1 MSAAE
6 FARKLRA
13 RDKLVGY
20 WIALDAPAATERIAR
35 VGYDYLVVDVQHGL
49 IGYSGMLNAM
59 LAIDAAGAAE
69 GLVRVGVNE
78 PSEIGHALDA
88 GAAGIIVPLV
98 NTGEDAAAAV
108 EATRYPPRGRRSY
121 GPMRS
126 SLRVGPRPAEADE
139 STVVIAMIET
149 PEGLANVREIC
160 ATDGLDGVY
169 VGPADLCLAVGGAY
183 PGDPEVAEEFE
194 AAVATIQQAAAEAG
208 IAAGFHVSDGEGA
221 VPRLAQGYTFAS
233 VSCDLLHLEAAAAG
247 HLTAATSELSR

>member
-20 WIALDAPAATERIAR
+20 WIALDAPAATERVAR

-59 LAIDAAGAAE
+59 LAVDAAGGAK
-69 GLVRVGVNE
+69 GLVRVGANE
-78 PSEIGHALDA
+78 PAGIGRALDA
-88 GAAGIIVPLV
+88 GAAGVIVPLV
-98 NTGEDAAAAV
+98 DTPADAAAAV

-139 STVVIAMIET
+139 ATVVIAMIET
-149 PEGLANVREIC
+149 PQGLANVREIC
-160 ATDGLDGVY
+160 ATEGLDGVY

-183 PGDPEVAEEFE
+183 PGDPEVAAEFE
-194 AAVATIQQAAAEAG
+194 AAVEEVQRAAAEAG
-208 IAAGFHVSDGEGA
+208 IAAGFHVSDGDAA

-233 VSCDLLHLEAAAAG
+233 VSCDLVHLEAVAAGHLEAATG
-247 HLTAATSELSR
+247 SLSR

>member
-49 IGYSGMLNAM
+49 IGYSGMLSAM
-59 LAIDAAGAAE
+59 LAIDAAGGAK
-69 GLVRVGVNE
+69 GLVRVGRNE
-78 PSEIGHALDA
+78 PAEIGRALDA
-88 GAAGIIVPLV
+88 GAAGVIVPLV
-98 NTGEDAAAAV
+98 DTPEDAAAAV

-126 SLRVGPRPAEADE
+126 GLRVGPRPAEADE
-139 STVVIAMIET
+139 STAVIAMIET
-149 PEGLANVREIC
+149 PQGLANVREIC

-169 VGPADLCLAVGGAY
+169 VGPADLCLAVGGSH

-194 AAVATIQQAAAEAG
+194 AAVDQVQRAAADAG
-208 IAAGFHVSDGEGA
+208 IAAGFHVSDGA
-221 VPRLAQGYTFAS
+221 AATPRLAQGYTFAS
-233 VSCDLLHLEAAAAG
+233 VSCDLVHLEAAAAS
-247 HLTAATSELSR
+247 HLKAATE